1 MKMRLYKFLAIAGLF
16 TFFATSCGFAKAEK
30 KDKDETTEIKDVRKV
45 KDFHSIEIESVG
57 DVYFTQGK
65 NYSCEI
71 EGEAKY
77 VKNTIISVESQKL
90 KIKFEKKMK
99 NVKKGITIRITAP
112 DLKNVSF
119 GGVGSFVCDKRLE
132 ADDIEFN
139 VSGVGKMEIKD
150 LHCKKAT
157 LTLGGVGKAD
167 INVFADKLKANVEGI
182 GSVTLSGKVKDA
194 DLSRDG
200 IGNIDKSGLKIGD

>member
-1 MKMRLYKFLAIAGLF
+1 
-16 TFFATSCGFAKAEK
+16 
-30 KDKDETTEIKDVRKV
+30 
-45 KDFHSIEIESVG
+45 
-57 DVYFTQGK
+57 
-65 NYSCEI
+65 
-71 EGEAKY
+71 
-77 VKNTIISVESQKL
+77 
-90 KIKFEKKMK
+90 MK

-112 DLKNVSF
+112 NLKNVSF

-157 LTLGGVGKAD
+157 LTLEGVGKAD